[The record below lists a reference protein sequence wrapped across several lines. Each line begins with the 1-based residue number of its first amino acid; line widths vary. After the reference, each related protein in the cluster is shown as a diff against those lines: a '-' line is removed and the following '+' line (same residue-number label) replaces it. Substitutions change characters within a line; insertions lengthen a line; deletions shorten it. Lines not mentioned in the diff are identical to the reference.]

1 MRRAFAL
8 ILPLA
13 LAAAWNAPFP
23 AASAAPSKAAPVA
36 KASPAAKSAPAKTT
50 STKTTSAAKTSPMDI
65 EAKTTEYDGQKHT
78 YTVTGNVRITLEDLI
93 VTCAQATIFAS
104 EDESRVERVRFNGDV
119 VAKRGTNVFTG
130 ETVTFDLPT
139 RRLLAEGGTKTRIMV
154 PASSS
159 AGTPDSTPSAR

>member
-23 AASAAPSKAAPVA
+23 AASAAPSKAAPAV

-50 STKTTSAAKTSPMDI
+50 STAKSSPMDI

>member
-23 AASAAPSKAAPVA
+23 AASAAPSKAAPAV

-50 STKTTSAAKTSPMDI
+50 STAKSSPMDI

-154 PASSS
+154 PASNS

>member
-23 AASAAPSKAAPVA
+23 TASAAPSKAAPAA
-36 KASPAAKSAPAKTT
+36 KASPAAKSAPAKST
-50 STKTTSAAKTSPMDI
+50 STAKSSPMDI

-130 ETVTFDLPT
+130 ETVTFDLPS
-139 RRLLAEGGTKTRIMV
+139 RRFLAEGGTKTRIMV
-154 PASSS
+154 PASTT